1 MSSPTARLIAP
12 DELADWYEVPRVAMH
27 GPPITAE
34 QVESVRPYIH
44 PERCIAAFDGAS
56 SKPCGS
62 AGSFPSELTV
72 PGGKVAT
79 GAVTAVGVLPTHRR
93 QGHLRRMMEAQLADI
108 VERGEPTAILVAA
121 EYPIYGRFGY
131 GPATQACAVRIDAS
145 NPAALWRDEPTGSA
159 ELLDNETFTKVLI
172 ELYERVRHDVVGHM
186 SYEDAR
192 WKVQTGEIAWPG
204 DTDDARKKA
213 VKVAWRDRDG
223 VVQAAISYSVKDHWV
238 DNRPR
243 GELNEKMLVSATPE
257 AEREL
262 LRFLTE
268 VDWVTTVQL
277 GTRPVDEPISLW
289 VRDGRAVVTY
299 DQSDHVWA
307 RLLDVPAALTAR
319 RYATEGRV
327 VFEVDDPMG
336 YGSGRF
342 ALEGGP
348 AGATCTPTSE
358 SADLAVSVS
367 SLGAAYLGGF
377 TWARLADGGFADE
390 LRPGAVEQAS
400 AMFAVPRAPWCAMTF

>member
-1 MSSPTARLIAP
+1 MSAPTARLITP
-12 DELADWYEVPRVAMH
+12 DELVAWYEVPRVAMH

-44 PERCIAAFDGAS
+44 PERCIAAFDGTS

-108 VERGEPTAILVAA
+108 LERGEPTAILVAA

-145 NPAALWRDEPTGSA
+145 NPSALWRDEPTGTT
-159 ELLDNETFTKVLI
+159 ELLDNEMYTKLLI

-192 WKVQTGEIAWPG
+192 WKVQSGEIPWPG
-204 DTDDARKKA
+204 DTDEAARKA
-213 VKVAWRDRDG
+213 LKVAWRDQG
-223 VVQAAISYSVKDHWV
+223 GIVQAVASYTTKDHWT

-243 GELNEKMLVSATPE
+243 GELNERMLVAATGE
-257 AEREL
+257 AEREM
-262 LRFLTE
+262 LRYFTA
-268 VDWVTTVQL
+268 VDWMATIQI

-289 VRDGRAVVTY
+289 LHDGRAAVTY
-299 DQSDHVWA
+299 DESDHVWA
-307 RLLDVPAALTAR
+307 RLLDVPTALAAR
-319 RYATEGRV
+319 RYATDGRV
-327 VFEVDDPMG
+327 VFEVDDPLG
-336 YGSGRF
+336 YGQGRF

-348 AGATCTPTSE
+348 GGATCTPTGE
-358 SADLAVSVS
+358 SADMRVPVSA
-367 SLGAAYLGGF
+367 LGAAYLGGY
-377 TWARLADGGFADE
+377 TWARLADAGWVDE
-390 LRPGAVEQAS
+390 ERPGAVDRAS
-400 AMFAVPRAPWCAMTF
+400 AMFATPRAPWCAMTF